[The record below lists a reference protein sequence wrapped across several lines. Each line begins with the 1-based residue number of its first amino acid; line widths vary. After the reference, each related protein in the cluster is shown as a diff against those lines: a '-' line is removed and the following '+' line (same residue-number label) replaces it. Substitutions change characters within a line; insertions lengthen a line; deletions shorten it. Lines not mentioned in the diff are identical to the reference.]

1 LDQESVDASLR
12 RLADERRRL
21 EGLRADYAVIVRSRF
36 HALRVI
42 WLSLKA
48 MFGFSRH
55 TDRYAAWSPG
65 MAVSFEPQP
74 LPLFERA
81 LPAER
86 RLAECWASR
95 ALPPDDEPIVTVVI
109 PVYNELAVTVRC
121 LQSIADSWFESLR
134 VQIVVVDDGSTD
146 RTSEVIARLPGV
158 DYVRNGANLGFIRGC
173 NRGAA
178 IARGKYVCF
187 LNNDTTVRPA
197 WLDYLVT
204 TAEGDESVG
213 AVGAKLIYPNGKLQE
228 AGNIIWQDGTGW
240 NYGRNGNPADAR
252 FNFSREVDYCSGAAL
267 LVRTDLFRQ
276 IGGFSEEY
284 LPAYYEDADLCFAI
298 RDRGFRVIY
307 QPRSEVVHYEGLTS
321 GTDLSSGTKRFQ
333 EINRPKF
340 LGKWARALD
349 VNLAN
354 DSKAVPMAAHR
365 IRHGPTILIVDSYVP
380 MYDRDAGSAR
390 LMEVLRI
397 LREADFQVFFLGDNY
412 AAHQPYTGELQ
423 ALGVGVLHHTDG
435 GMSMHEALEM
445 VLPMLDL
452 AWICRPEL
460 FEKYEPL
467 VRRNAA
473 TKVLYDTIDLH
484 FVRKR
489 REWELHGGD
498 ESVWKALER
507 IELAAART
515 ADATI
520 VVTEVERG
528 LLVDRGIGSVHV
540 VPTLHEPIAVDG
552 RRFAD
557 TAGLLFIG
565 GYSHTPNVDAAIWLC
580 NDIMPRVWEKHP
592 EIVVTLLGSNPTA
605 EISAL
610 ASSRVSVPGYVHDV
624 EPYFTSARL
633 FVAPLR
639 FGAGMKGKVGH
650 ALSYGLPTIL
660 TDVAAEGFELGT
672 ASPCL
677 HANDAQSFADAILRA
692 YDDPALWAKLSER
705 ASAAIAPFGRAVVGP
720 RLTDMLQELSERD
733 RAMVGRD

>member
-1 LDQESVDASLR
+1 LDQDSVDASLK

-36 HALRVI
+36 HALRMF

-48 MFGFSRH
+48 IVGLSRPS
-55 TDRYAAWSPG
+55 DQYAAWSPG
-65 MAVSFEPQP
+65 MAVSFEPVR
-74 LPLFERA
+74 LPVFERTLPSERLLVETWKDRA
-81 LPAER
+81 LP
-86 RLAECWASR
+86 
-95 ALPPDDEPIVTVVI
+95 DGEPTVTVVI
-109 PVYNELAVTVRC
+109 PVYNEIGVTVRC
-121 LQSIADSWFESLR
+121 LQSIAETWFDSLK

-146 RTSEVIARLPGV
+146 RTPEVIPRLAGV
-158 DYVRNGANLGFIRGC
+158 DYIRNGTNLGFVRAC

-204 TAEGDESVG
+204 TAEADESVG

-228 AGNIIWQDGTGW
+228 AGNIIWRDATGW
-240 NYGRNGNPADAR
+240 NYGRNGNPSDAR
-252 FNFSREVDYCSGAAL
+252 FNYEREVDYCSGAAL
-267 LVRTDLFRQ
+267 LVRRDLFEE

-284 LPAYYEDADLCFAI
+284 VPAYYEDADLCFAV
-298 RDRGFRVIY
+298 RDRGYRVVY

-333 EINRPKF
+333 EVNRPKF
-340 LGKWARALD
+340 RDRWSHVLEGHMENDAKMVGRA
-349 VNLAN
+349 AN
-354 DSKAVPMAAHR
+354 R

-390 LMEVLRI
+390 LMEVVRI

-412 AAHQPYTGELQ
+412 AAHQPYTAELQ
-423 ALGVGVLHHTDG
+423 DLGVGVLHHSDG
-435 GMSMHEALEM
+435 GLGMHASLDM
-445 VLPMLDL
+445 VLPMLDV

-473 TKVLYDTIDLH
+473 TKVIYDTIDLH

-498 ESVWKALER
+498 ESEWKAFEKT
-507 IELAAART
+507 ELAAAKR

-520 VVTEVERG
+520 VVTDVERG
-528 LLVDRGIGSVHV
+528 LLEERGVHPVHV
-540 VPTLHEPIAVDG
+540 VPTLHEPANAE
-552 RRFAD
+552 RRSFD
-557 TAGLLFIG
+557 ETSGVLFIG
-565 GYSHTPNVDAAIWLC
+565 GYNHTPNVDAALWLC
-580 NDIMPRVWEKHP
+580 REIMPRVWKTRP
-592 EIVVTLLGSNPTA
+592 EIVLTLLGSNPTA
-605 EISAL
+605 EIAGLESP
-610 ASSRVSVPGYVHDV
+610 RVRVPGYVRDV
-624 EPYFTSARL
+624 EPYFNGARL

-660 TDVAAEGFELGT
+660 TDVAAEGFALG
-672 ASPCL
+672 ADGPCL
-677 HANDAQSFADAILRA
+677 RANDADAFAAAILRV
-692 YDDPALWAKLSER
+692 YGDRALWDEMHAK

-720 RLTDMLQELSERD
+720 RLTDMLQDLAERE
-733 RAMVGRD
+733 RRIAR

>member
-48 MFGFSRH
+48 MFGFSRK

-86 RLAECWASR
+86 RLLESWAAR
-95 ALPPDDEPIVTVVI
+95 ALPADEAPIVTVVI

-121 LQSIADSWFESLR
+121 LQSIADSWFESMR

-146 RTSEVIARLPGV
+146 RTPEVIARLPGV
-158 DYVRNGANLGFIRGC
+158 DYVRNGSNLGFVRGC

-204 TAEGDESVG
+204 TAEADESVG
-213 AVGAKLIYPNGKLQE
+213 AVGAKLIYPNGRLQE
-228 AGNIIWQDGTGW
+228 AGNIVWRDATGW
-240 NYGRNGNPADAR
+240 NYGRNGDPSDSR
-252 FNFSREVDYCSGAAL
+252 FNYAREVDYCSGAAL
-267 LVRTDLFRQ
+267 LVRRDLFQ
-276 IGGFSEEY
+276 EIGGFSEAY
-284 LPAYYEDADLCFAI
+284 VPAYYEDADLCFAI
-298 RDRGFRVIY
+298 RDRGFRVVY

-321 GTDLSSGTKRFQ
+321 GTDLASGTKKYQ

-340 LGKWARALD
+340 QARWARVLD
-349 VNLAN
+349 DHLDN
-354 DSKAVPMAAHR
+354 DPKAVALAANR
-365 IRHGPTILIVDSYVP
+365 IRHAPTILIVDSYVP

-390 LMEVLRI
+390 LMEVIRI
-397 LREADFQVFFLGDNY
+397 LRDADFQVFFLGDNY

-423 ALGVGVLHHTDG
+423 DLGVGVLHHSDG
-435 GMSMHEALEM
+435 GQGMHEALDA

-467 VRRNAA
+467 VRRNGA
-473 TKVLYDTIDLH
+473 TKILYDTIDLH

-489 REWELHGGD
+489 REWELNGGD
-498 ESVWKALER
+498 ASQWKALEQ
-507 IELAAART
+507 IELAAANA

-520 VVTEVERG
+520 VVTDVERAV
-528 LLVDRGIGSVHV
+528 LEERGIETVHV
-540 VPTLHEPIAVDG
+540 VPTLHEPIAVEG
-552 RRFAD
+552 RRFEN

-580 NDIMPRVWEKHP
+580 NDIMPRVWKTRP
-592 EIVVTLLGSNPTA
+592 EIGVTLLGSNPSA
-605 EISAL
+605 EVAAL
-610 ASSRVSVPGYVHDV
+610 ASPRVRVPGFVHDV
-624 EPYFTSARL
+624 EPYFTAARL

-639 FGAGMKGKVGH
+639 FGAGMKGKVGQ
-650 ALSYGLPTIL
+650 ALSYGVPTIL
-660 TDVAAEGFELGT
+660 TDVAAEGFLLGT
-672 ASPCL
+672 ESPCL
-677 HANDAQSFADAILRA
+677 HANDAQGFADAILRA
-692 YDDPALWAKLSER
+692 YDDAALWRQLSER
-705 ASAAIAPFGRAVVGP
+705 ASEAIAPFGRAVVGP
-720 RLTDMLQELSERD
+720 RLTEMLTELSESE
-733 RAMVGRD
+733 RAFA